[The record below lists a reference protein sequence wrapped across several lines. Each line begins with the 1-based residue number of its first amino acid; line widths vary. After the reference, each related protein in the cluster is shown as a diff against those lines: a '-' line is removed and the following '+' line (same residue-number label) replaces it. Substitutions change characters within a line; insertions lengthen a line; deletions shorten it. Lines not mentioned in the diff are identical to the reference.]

1 MELLFSHILVP
12 ETFIYFY
19 FIYILAYPRILVF
32 GKMAYRSIPVSRT
45 DIRIRVSGQHSS
57 AYLAGFQLPLVCC
70 GSAKSWAADSTY
82 KASWHKLV
90 GYQFLVEAPNPG
102 LQTILNP
109 PNSDFVFYLN
119 PSYENCLSKYPLQ
132 VSARCPGL
140 PAKPEFITLCRT
152 RLLVNLGA
160 PWNFEFNLLRY
171 RWFTMFETWVSKLLY
186 R

>member
-1 MELLFSHILVP
+1 MYLQIVLTIRLDNIWVG
-12 ETFIYFY
+12 TT
-19 FIYILAYPRILVF
+19 YPRILLF
-32 GKMAYRSIPVSRT
+32 FPIYLNSLRT
-45 DIRIRVSGQHSS
+45 TGYVHPRLQFS
-57 AYLAGFQLPLVCC
+57 AYLAGCQLPLVCC

-109 PNSDFVFYLN
+109 PNSDFVFYRNL
-119 PSYENCLSKYPLQ
+119 SYQNCLSKYPLH
-132 VSARCPGL
+132 VSARCQGL